1 MDIEVLVEA
10 ADVIAGTQRLA
21 ASGIFTMVAVDAG
34 GQTIPVPTFTPE
46 TEVDWEKYRQAETRR
61 AARKQS

>member
-34 GQTIPVPTFTPE
+34 GVE
-46 TEVDWEKYRQAETRR
+46 
-61 AARKQS
+61 ARKGIKDAEKIRAFMRAVKTA